1 MSAVAATMLG
11 AVSLTVGVAVM
22 LAFLGM
28 REGALRARAEPR
40 RCPLCGL
47 RLRSW
52 TCWNCTDSRG
62 T

>member
-1 MSAVAATMLG
+1 MTAVATTML
-11 AVSLTVGVAVM
+11 ATVSVTVGIAVM

-28 REGALRARAEPR
+28 REGALRARPEPR

-52 TCWNCTDSRG
+52 TCSNCTDSHG
-62 T
+62 S